1 MLRKLLFRSSIV
13 SFKRIL
19 PLTPFKAPKL
29 FFSIDNKSNNNVNDS
44 NDESSK
50 NDNDNKKNDDANELN
65 LDNESGTIISNDL
78 KKTKSDFQIK
88 DEIKL
93 ETVPL
98 RSRKFSLTE
107 EEKLLP
113 QKTYIFF
120 SSGQSIISK
129 NNQSKHFN
137 HLKI

>member
-1 MLRKLLFRSSIV
+1 MLRKLLFRSSIL

-19 PLTPFKAPKL
+19 PKTQFKAHKL
-29 FFSIDNKSNNNVNDS
+29 FFSTDNKKNDKVNDS
-44 NDESSK
+44 NDETNK
-50 NDNDNKKNDDANELN
+50 NDNNKKKKDDSEELN
-65 LDNESGTIISNDL
+65 LENENENTIISNDL
-78 KKTKSDFQIK
+78 KKSKNDFQIK

-93 ETVPL
+93 ETVQL

-113 QKTYIFF
+113 QKTYVFF

-129 NNQSKHFN
+129 SSQSKN
-137 HLKI
+137 RAN